1 MRVVTWN
8 VNSVRTRLAR
18 AVALVDRHQPDVL
31 CLQETK
37 VVDEDFPRAP
47 FEERGYQL
55 LLQGQKTFNG
65 VAILSRLPLTEARA
79 GFPGNPLPEQARV
92 VSAEVGGLRLLNLYV
107 VNGESTTSEKYPL
120 KLAWLD
126 ALAAWLEAEHD
137 PARPVLLVGD
147 FNVAPDDR
155 DVWDPALWQ
164 GKVLASD
171 AERARLRRL
180 LGWGLADLLR
190 TRTEEGGH
198 FTWWDYRMGAFARGW
213 GVRIDLALG
222 TAPVV
227 ERLVG
232 VSVDREERK
241 VGEHAEKPSD
251 HAPVVV
257 DLAW

>member
-1 MRVVTWN
+1 MRVITWN
-8 VNSVRTRLAR
+8 VNSIRTRLER
-18 AVALVDRHQPDVL
+18 AVALVDRHQPEVL

-37 VVDEDFPRAP
+37 VVDEDFPRAA
-47 FEERGYQL
+47 FEQRGYEL
-55 LLQGQKTFNG
+55 LLHGQKTYNG
-65 VAILSRLPLTEARA
+65 VAILSRLPLTEARL

-92 VSAEVGGLRLLNLYV
+92 VSVEVGGLRLLNLYV

-120 KLAWLD
+120 KL
-126 ALAAWLEAEHD
+126 AWLEAEHD

-171 AERARLRRL
+171 AERVRLQRL

-190 TRTEEGGH
+190 TRTDEGGH

-227 ERLVG
+227 ERLLG

-241 VGEHAEKPSD
+241 VGTSAEKPSD

-257 DLAW
+257 DLA